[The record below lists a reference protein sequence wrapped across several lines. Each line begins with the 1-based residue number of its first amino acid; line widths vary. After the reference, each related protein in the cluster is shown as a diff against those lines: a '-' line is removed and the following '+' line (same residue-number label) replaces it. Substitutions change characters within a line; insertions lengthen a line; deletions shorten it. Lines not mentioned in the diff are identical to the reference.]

1 MLHVKLRDIHHEL
14 PKPFVGILVF
24 FIYLTTELV
33 TMLRPCLKT
42 DMVEHT

>member
-1 MLHVKLRDIHHEL
+1 MLHVKLRDLHHEL

-24 FIYLTTELV
+24 IYLTTEIV
-33 TMLRPCLKT
+33 TMVRPCLKT